1 MPRPF
6 RFGVV
11 EAHAPSRT
19 AWVTIARR
27 VEELGYATL
36 LIPDRMNVGSLAPTA
51 ALAVAASVTTSDRK
65 STRLNSS
72 HRCSSHDGLPPVRLQ
87 IRAA

>member
-19 AWVTIARR
+19 AWVTIAHR

-36 LIPDRMNVGSLAPTA
+36 LIPDRMNVGSLAP
-51 ALAVAASVTTSDRK
+51 LQRWQL
-65 STRLNSS
+65 RPRRP
-72 HRCSSHDGLPPVRLQ
+72 HRCALGVMCSVMDIVILCF
-87 IRAA
+87 